1 MYFVRQLDFSDDGA
15 SSRKVI
21 KTEAGQD
28 PEYFPIP
35 SENIAG
41 IHASRTDQV
50 GCTLFFSYEALA
62 DALKYRTILE
72 TLVFVD
78 MLQQGN
84 CKFKHSR
91 ARNATSRNGDDRQ

>member
-50 GCTLFFSYEALA
+50 GYTVFFFSYEALA
-62 DALKYRTILE
+62 DALKYRTVLE

-78 MLQQGN
+78 MLQQGGLE
-84 CKFKHSR
+84 R
-91 ARNATSRNGDDRQ
+91 